1 MTRGRTDTGGRP
13 LLDMPHAAY
22 PELQHAGFGTMP
34 SGSHRKSSG
43 ADEVWKQVAQLV
55 GAQ

>member
-43 ADEVWKQVAQLV
+43 ADEVWKQVAQVV